1 MGQITILNFLVILE
15 SIILLIISIMLFSKT
30 KNLTKLKKYQ
40 DELVALKSAKDT
52 ARDDFLPIL
61 VHELRSPLSV
71 IRGAADLLI
80 KSTENLSVDQIQ
92 TLLNQIKL
100 SSTTLLNMVGSI
112 LDVSK
117 MENGKFEINKAFN
130 DFNSLLKEE
139 CAYFD
144 PLTKIKKLTIQCN
157 VDEKLNSFSF
167 DTERIKQV
175 LNNLITNAIKFSPE
189 GGQIIVTSKK
199 MGSDCQVEI
208 SDFGVG
214 ISDKEKPLLFHKFF
228 QASNQAG
235 VQKGTGLGL
244 YISKGIVEAHGG
256 KVWVENNT
264 PQGSKFYFTI
274 PATN

>member
-1 MGQITILNFLVILE
+1 
-15 SIILLIISIMLFSKT
+15 
-30 KNLTKLKKYQ
+30 
-40 DELVALKSAKDT
+40 LKSAKDI

-80 KSTENLSVDQIQ
+80 KSTEDLSVDQIQ

-100 SSTTLLNMVGSI
+100 SSTTLLSMVGSI

-117 MENGKFEINKAFN
+117 MENGKFEINKSFN
-130 DFNSLLKEE
+130 DINSLLKEE

-157 VDEKLNSFSF
+157 IDEKISNFSF
-167 DTERIKQV
+167 DAERVKQV
-175 LNNLITNAIKFSPE
+175 LNNLISNAIKFSPE

-199 MGSDCQVEI
+199 VGSNCQVEI

-214 ISDKEKPLLFHKFF
+214 IPDQEKPLLFQKFF
-228 QASNQAG
+228 QASNQEG
-235 VQKGTGLGL
+235 IQKGTGLGL
-244 YISKGIVEAHGG
+244 FISRGIIEAHGG
-256 KVWVENNT
+256 KVWVEDNS
-264 PQGSKFYFTI
+264 PKGSKFQFSI
-274 PATN
+274 PIIN